1 MSILVTRPH
10 PDNEATADN
19 LRARGHVVLLAP
31 VLKFEPVAFHDESEA
46 NYSAIIVTSANA
58 IRAVAPLLQDLGL
71 QDPGL
76 KDLDLLKLPLFA
88 VGEHTAAAARD
99 AGFAEVI
106 VAGGDAAALRD
117 KVVQSAREKVLKKK
131 GTLLYLA
138 GADLSRDL
146 SGELGAE
153 GFSVVTQTTYRMAP
167 VKILPRDVCDGFA
180 AHGIE
185 AVLHYSRRSAR
196 AFLEAARDEGVEISA
211 LAIPQ
216 CCLSET
222 VAAVLREAGASQ
234 VLVAASPDENALF
247 GTLERALRTRLA

>member
-10 PDNEATADN
+10 PDNEATAEN

-58 IRAVAPLLQDLGL
+58 IRAVAPQL

-76 KDLDLLKLPLFA
+76 KNLGLLELPLFA

-106 VAGGDAAALRD
+106 VAGGDAASLRD
-117 KVVQSAREKVLKKK
+117 KVIRSARDKVLKKK
-131 GTLLYLA
+131 STLLYLA

-153 GFSVVTQTTYRMAP
+153 GFSVVMQTTYRMAP

-247 GTLERALRTRLA
+247 DTLERALRTRLA

>member
-10 PDNEATADN
+10 PDNEATAEN

-46 NYSAIIVTSANA
+46 GYSAIIVTSANA
-58 IRAVAPLLQDLGL
+58 IRAVAPRLRDLGL
-71 QDPGL
+71 L
-76 KDLDLLKLPLFA
+76 ELPLFA
-88 VGEHTAAAARD
+88 VGEHTASVAREF
-99 AGFAEVI
+99 GFADVI
-106 VAGGDAAALRD
+106 VAGGDAASLRD
-117 KVVQSAREKVLKKK
+117 KVMQSARAKVLKKK
-131 GTLLYLA
+131 STLLYLA

-146 SGELGAE
+146 GGELGAE

-180 AHGIE
+180 SHGIE

-196 AFLEAARDEGVEISA
+196 AFLDAARDEGVEISA

-222 VAAVLREAGASQ
+222 IASVLREAGASQ
-234 VLVAASPDENALF
+234 VLVAATPDENALF
-247 GTLERALRTRLA
+247 DALERALRTRLA

>member
-10 PDNEATADN
+10 PDNEATAEA
-19 LRARGHVVLLAP
+19 LRARGHAVLLAP

-46 NYSAIIVTSANA
+46 GYDGIIVTSANA
-58 IRAVAPLLQDLGL
+58 IRAVTPQLR
-71 QDPGL
+71 
-76 KDLDLLKLPLFA
+76 DLDLLKLPLFA
-88 VGEHTAAAARD
+88 VGEHTAEVARA

-106 VAGGDAAALRD
+106 VAGGDAAALHERVIQGARD
-117 KVVQSAREKVLKKK
+117 KVLKKK

-146 SGELGAE
+146 GGDLGAE
-153 GFSVVTQTTYRMAP
+153 GFNVVTQTTYRMAP
-167 VKILPRDVCDGFA
+167 VKHLPREVCEGFA
-180 AHGIE
+180 AHGVE

-196 AFLEAARDEGVEISA
+196 AFLAAAQDEGVEISA

-222 VAAVLREAGASQ
+222 VAGVLRDAGAAQ
-234 VLVAASPDENALF
+234 VAVAAKPDEIALF
-247 GTLERALRTRLA
+247 ETLERALRPRLA

>member
-10 PDNEATADN
+10 PDNETTAEN

-31 VLKFEPVAFHDESEA
+31 VLKCEPVAFHDESET
-46 NYSAIIVTSANA
+46 NYGAIIVTSANA
-58 IRAVAPLLQDLGL
+58 IRAIAAQLRDRGLLA
-71 QDPGL
+71 
-76 KDLDLLKLPLFA
+76 LPLFA
-88 VGEHTAAAARD
+88 VGEHTASVARE
-99 AGFAEVI
+99 AGFKDVI
-106 VAGGDAAALRD
+106 VAGGDAASLRD
-117 KVVQSAREKVLKKK
+117 KVVQGAREKVLKKK
-131 GTLLYLA
+131 STLLYLA

-146 SGELGAE
+146 GGELGAE

-167 VKILPRDVCDGFA
+167 VKVLPREVCEGFA

-196 AFLEAARDEGVEISA
+196 AFLDAARDEGVEISA

-222 VAAVLREAGASQ
+222 VASVLRDAGGSQ

-247 GTLERALRTRLA
+247 DALERALRTRLA

>member
-10 PDNEATADN
+10 PDNEATAEN
-19 LRARGHVVLLAP
+19 LRARGHAVLLAP

-46 NYSAIIVTSANA
+46 GYSAIIVTSANA
-58 IRAVAPLLQDLGL
+58 IRAVAAQLRDLGL
-71 QDPGL
+71 SE
-76 KDLDLLKLPLFA
+76 LPLFA
-88 VGEHTAAAARD
+88 VGEHTASVAREF
-99 AGFAEVI
+99 GFADVI
-106 VAGGDAAALRD
+106 VAGGDAASLRD
-117 KVVQSAREKVLKKK
+117 KVMQSARDKVLKKK
-131 GTLLYLA
+131 STLLYLA

-146 SGELGAE
+146 GGELGTE

-167 VKILPRDVCDGFA
+167 VKLLPRDVCDGFA

-196 AFLEAARDEGVEISA
+196 AFLDAARDEGVEISA

-222 VAAVLREAGASQ
+222 VASVLRDAGASQ
-234 VLVAASPDENALF
+234 VLVAATPDENALF
-247 GTLERALRTRLA
+247 DALERALRTRLA

>member
-10 PDNEATADN
+10 PDNEATAQN

-46 NYSAIIVTSANA
+46 GYGAIIVTSANA
-58 IRAVAPLLQDLGL
+58 IRAVAPQLRGLGL
-71 QDPGL
+71 VE
-76 KDLDLLKLPLFA
+76 LPLFA
-88 VGEHTAAAARD
+88 VGEHTASVAREF
-99 AGFAEVI
+99 GFTDVI
-106 VAGGDAAALRD
+106 VAGGDAASLRD
-117 KVVQSAREKVLKKK
+117 KVLQGARDKLLKKK
-131 GTLLYLA
+131 STLLYLA

-146 SGELGAE
+146 GSELGAE

-167 VKILPRDVCDGFA
+167 VKVLPRDVCEGFA

-196 AFLEAARDEGVEISA
+196 AFLDAARDEGVEISA

-222 VAAVLREAGASQ
+222 VASVLRDAGASQ
-234 VLVAASPDENALF
+234 VLVAATPDENALF
-247 GTLERALRTRLA
+247 DALERALRTRLA

>member
-10 PDNEATADN
+10 PDNEATAEN

-46 NYSAIIVTSANA
+46 GYGAIIVTSANA
-58 IRAVAPLLQDLGL
+58 IRAVAPQLRDLGL
-71 QDPGL
+71 SG
-76 KDLDLLKLPLFA
+76 LPLFA
-88 VGEHTAAAARD
+88 VGEHTASVAREF
-99 AGFAEVI
+99 GFTDVI
-106 VAGGDAAALRD
+106 VAGGDAASLRD
-117 KVVQSAREKVLKKK
+117 KVMQGVRDKLLKKRS
-131 GTLLYLA
+131 TLLYLA

-146 SGELGAE
+146 GGELGAE

-167 VKILPRDVCDGFA
+167 VKILPRDVCEGFA

-196 AFLEAARDEGVEISA
+196 AFLDAARDEGVEISA

-222 VAAVLREAGASQ
+222 VASVLRDAGASQ
-234 VLVAASPDENALF
+234 VLVAATPDENALF
-247 GTLERALRTRLA
+247 DALERALRTRLA

>member
-10 PDNEATADN
+10 PDNEATAEN

-31 VLKFEPVAFHDESEA
+31 VLKFEPVAFLDESETSYGA
-46 NYSAIIVTSANA
+46 VIVTSANA
-58 IRAVAPLLQDLGL
+58 IRGVAPQLQDLGL
-71 QDPGL
+71 L
-76 KDLDLLKLPLFA
+76 ELPLFA

-117 KVVQSAREKVLKKK
+117 KVMQGARDKRLKKK

-146 SGELGAE
+146 SGELGVE
-153 GFSVVTQTTYRMAP
+153 GFNVVTHTTYRMAP
-167 VKILPRDVCDGFA
+167 IKLLPRDVCEGFA

-196 AFLEAARDEGVEISA
+196 AFLEAARAEGVEISA

-222 VAAVLREAGASQ
+222 VAGVLREAGASQ
-234 VLVAASPDENALF
+234 VLVAATPDENALF
-247 GTLERALRTRLA
+247 DTLERALRTRLA

>member
-10 PDNEATADN
+10 PENEATADN

-58 IRAVAPLLQDLGL
+58 IRAVAPQLQDLG
-71 QDPGL
+71 
-76 KDLDLLKLPLFA
+76 LLKLPLFA
-88 VGEHTAAAARD
+88 VGEHTATAARD

-106 VAGGDAAALRD
+106 IAGGDSAALRD
-117 KVVQSAREKVLKKK
+117 KVIQSARDKVLKKK
-131 GTLLYLA
+131 STLLYLA

-146 SGELGAE
+146 GGELGTE
-153 GFSVVTQTTYRMAP
+153 GFNVVTQTTYRMAP
-167 VKILPRDVCDGFA
+167 VKILPRDVCEGFA

-196 AFLEAARDEGVEISA
+196 AFLDAARGEGVEISA

-222 VAAVLREAGASQ
+222 VASVLRDAGASQ
-234 VLVAASPDENALF
+234 VLVAAKPDENALF
-247 GTLERALRTRLA
+247 DTLERALRTRLA

>member
-10 PDNEATADN
+10 PDNEATAES
-19 LRARGHVVLLAP
+19 LRARGHPVLLAP
-31 VLKFEPVAFHDESEA
+31 VLKFEPVAFHDENEA
-46 NYSAIIVTSANA
+46 GYGAIIVTSANA
-58 IRAVAPLLQDLGL
+58 IRAVAPQLRDLGL
-71 QDPGL
+71 L
-76 KDLDLLKLPLFA
+76 ELPLFA

-117 KVVQSAREKVLKKK
+117 KVIQSARDRLLKKK
-131 GTLLYLA
+131 STLLYLV

-146 SGELGAE
+146 GGELGAE

-167 VKILPRDVCDGFA
+167 VKHLPREVCEGFA
-180 AHGIE
+180 AHGVE

-196 AFLEAARDEGVEISA
+196 AFLDAARDEGVEISA

-216 CCLSET
+216 CCLSE
-222 VAAVLREAGASQ
+222 AIASVLRDAGASQ
-234 VLVAASPDENALF
+234 VLVAATPDENALF
-247 GTLERALRTRLA
+247 DTLERALHTRLA